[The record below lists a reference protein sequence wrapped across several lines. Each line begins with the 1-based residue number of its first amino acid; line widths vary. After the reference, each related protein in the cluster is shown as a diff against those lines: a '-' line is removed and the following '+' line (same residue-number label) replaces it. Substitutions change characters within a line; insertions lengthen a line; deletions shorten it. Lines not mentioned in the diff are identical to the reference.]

1 MVKPMIRKL
10 LLKRAGNPNC
20 QRGQSVVELALVT
33 PLLLV
38 ALAIPFDFGI
48 ALFMANLTQNA
59 AREGTR
65 IGAELQKTGGSDP
78 NFNYTAT
85 EATTVKNAVL
95 SRMPN
100 SLTSKTVNVKF
111 YEGTAPTCVEY
122 VQVTAQGNYN
132 FFLYQL
138 LRLLGF
144 GTPNSILISR
154 TTQMRYTYQPFDNT
168 APCSTTSVNQNYT
181 S

>member
-1 MVKPMIRKL
+1 MIRKL
-10 LLKRAGNPNC
+10 LKRAGDPNC

-78 NFNYTAT
+78 NFNYTTT

-100 SLTSKTVNVKF
+100 NLTNKTVNVKF

-144 GTPNSILISR
+144 GAPNSILINR

>member
-1 MVKPMIRKL
+1 
-10 LLKRAGNPNC
+10 
-20 QRGQSVVELALVT
+20 VELALVT

-78 NFNYTAT
+78 NFNYTTT

-100 SLTSKTVNVKF
+100 NLTSKTVNVKF

-138 LRLLGF
+138 WRLRGF
-144 GTPNSILISR
+144 GLQTRYSLVVRLKCATPINPLTIRRPAQRPASIR
-154 TTQMRYTYQPFDNT
+154 TTQVKQGNNT
-168 APCSTTSVNQNYT
+168 
-181 S
+181 

>member
-10 LLKRAGNPNC
+10 LKRAGDPNC

-85 EATTVKNAVL
+85 ESTTVKNAVL

-100 SLTSKTVNVKF
+100 SLTNKTVNVKF

-144 GTPNSILISR
+144 GAPNSILISR

>member
-78 NFNYTAT
+78 NFNYTTT

-100 SLTSKTVNVKF
+100 SLTNKTVNVKF

-138 LRLLGF
+138 LRQLGF
-144 GTPNSILISR
+144 GAPNSILISR

>member
-1 MVKPMIRKL
+1 MIRKL
-10 LLKRAGNPNC
+10 LKRAGDPNC

-111 YEGTAPTCVEY
+111 YEGTASTCVEY

-168 APCSTTSVNQNYT
+168 SPCSTTSVNQNYT

>member
-1 MVKPMIRKL
+1 MRK
-10 LLKRAGNPNC
+10 LLKRAGDPNC

-100 SLTSKTVNVKF
+100 NLTNKTVNVKF

-144 GTPNSILISR
+144 GAPNSILISR

-168 APCSTTSVNQNYT
+168 TPCSTTSVNQNYT

>member
-1 MVKPMIRKL
+1 MIRKL
-10 LLKRAGNPNC
+10 LKRAGDPNC

-100 SLTSKTVNVKF
+100 NLTNKTVNVKF

-168 APCSTTSVNQNYT
+168 SPCSTTSVNQNYT

>member
-1 MVKPMIRKL
+1 MIRKL
-10 LLKRAGNPNC
+10 LKRAGDPNC

-100 SLTSKTVNVKF
+100 SLTNKTVNVKF

>member
-1 MVKPMIRKL
+1 MIRKL
-10 LLKRAGNPNC
+10 RKRAADPNY

-48 ALFMANLTQNA
+48 AMFMANLTQNA

-78 NFNYTAT
+78 NFNYTTT

-100 SLTSKTVNVKF
+100 NLTNKTVNVKF

-144 GTPNSILISR
+144 GAPNSILISR

>member
-10 LLKRAGNPNC
+10 LKRAGNPNY

-48 ALFMANLTQNA
+48 AMFMANLTQNA

-100 SLTSKTVNVKF
+100 SLTNKTVNVKF

-144 GTPNSILISR
+144 GTPNSVLISR
-154 TTQMRYTYQPFDNT
+154 TTQMRYTYQPYENT

>member
-1 MVKPMIRKL
+1 MIRKL

-20 QRGQSVVELALVT
+20 QRGQSVVELVLVT

-78 NFNYTAT
+78 NFNYTTT

-111 YEGTAPTCVEY
+111 YEGTAATCVEY

>member
-1 MVKPMIRKL
+1 MIRKL
-10 LLKRAGNPNC
+10 LKRSGDPNC

-168 APCSTTSVNQNYT
+168 SPCSTTSVNQNYT

>member
-10 LLKRAGNPNC
+10 LKGAGNPNY

-85 EATTVKNAVL
+85 EATTVKTAVL

-100 SLTSKTVNVKF
+100 SLTNKTVNVKF

-122 VQVTAQGNYN
+122 V
-132 FFLYQL
+132 
-138 LRLLGF
+138 
-144 GTPNSILISR
+144 
-154 TTQMRYTYQPFDNT
+154 
-168 APCSTTSVNQNYT
+168 
-181 S
+181 